1 MSRPLLLNPS
11 KANIY
16 CRRWR
21 AKNPKPPS
29 AKKLEM
35 ERVRSLLGLTLG
47 AQLGRKELYR
57 ERRRERSRWDA
68 VYEAAHDKMFGTKL
82 YSYADAVFKR
92 QQALEDKQRRR
103 ATPQSMYM
111 RNYRAKRKAEMPE
124 SVAVPRILEHLPE
137 HMHGELL
144 SLLDAVRRCPKP
156 VPEPIQ
162 APVPEAGTL
171 TTIEQRHQAVL
182 EAGHD
187 LTFDGVVFYH
197 EDALWQE
204 SRK

>member
-1 MSRPLLLNPS
+1 
-11 KANIY
+11 
-16 CRRWR
+16 
-21 AKNPKPPS
+21 
-29 AKKLEM
+29 M

-47 AQLGRKELYR
+47 SKLGQKELYR

-68 VYEAAHDKMFGTKL
+68 VYEAGHDKMFGTKL
-82 YSYADAVFKR
+82 YSYVDAVFKR

-103 ATPQSMYM
+103 STPQSAYM

-144 SLLDAVRRCPKP
+144 SLLDAIRRCPLPETKP
-156 VPEPIQ
+156 VPVPETKPV
-162 APVPEAGTL
+162 PVPEARTL

-187 LTFDGVVFYH
+187 LIFDGETFYH